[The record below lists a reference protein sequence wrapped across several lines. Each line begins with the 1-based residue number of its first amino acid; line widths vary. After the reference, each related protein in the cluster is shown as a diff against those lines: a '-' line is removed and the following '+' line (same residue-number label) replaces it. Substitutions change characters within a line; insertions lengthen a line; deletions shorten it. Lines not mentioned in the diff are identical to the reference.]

1 MLGGLI
7 SDWSL
12 KGDNWFYFVCFIINV
27 SIISFKIWLD
37 HKKK

>member
-12 KGDNWFYFVCFIINV
+12 GEGNWLYFVCFVINV